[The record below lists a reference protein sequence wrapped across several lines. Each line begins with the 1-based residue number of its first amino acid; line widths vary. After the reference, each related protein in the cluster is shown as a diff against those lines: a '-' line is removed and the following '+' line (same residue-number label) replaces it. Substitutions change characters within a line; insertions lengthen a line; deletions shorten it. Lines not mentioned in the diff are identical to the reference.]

1 MGNQNLQSLLI
12 RTDNNN
18 DIKIIAAEGE
28 IVTRWYF
35 LVLEEPDVDMKSS
48 HVWFKMANIHPETE
62 GFVFAIQD
70 QIINTKNYKKHI
82 IGNFAMNNNSCRI
95 FKGSSKTI
103 QHIISS
109 SSVFE
114 QVITNTDTIVLLK

>member
-1 MGNQNLQSLLI
+1 
-12 RTDNNN
+12 
-18 DIKIIAAEGE
+18 
-28 IVTRWYF
+28 
-35 LVLEEPDVDMKSS
+35 VLEEPDVDTKSS
-48 HVWFKMANIHPETE
+48 HVWFKMANIHPETK

-70 QIINTKNYKKHI
+70 QIINNRNYKKHI
-82 IGNFAMNNNSCRI
+82 IEDFAMNNNSCRI

-114 QVITNTDTIVLLK
+114 QVITNTDTIVSHLATNL